1 MKLKKCLDEG
11 LMQTYYF
18 SIFNFQPDIDDNT
31 EGKGD
36 DGEFIWDSVVQSQII
51 GSFYYGYILT
61 QVPGGRLAEVIG
73 AKKVLAISMGGTA
86 ILT

>member
-1 MKLKKCLDEG
+1 MV
-11 LMQTYYF
+11 T
-18 SIFNFQPDIDDNT
+18 
-31 EGKGD
+31 
-36 DGEFIWDSVVQSQII
+36 

-73 AKKVLAISMGGTA
+73 AKKVLALSMGGTA

>member
-1 MKLKKCLDEG
+1 MYCK
-11 LMQTYYF
+11 
-18 SIFNFQPDIDDNT
+18 IDIDDGND

-51 GSFYYGYILT
+51 GSFYYGYIVT
-61 QVPGGRLAEVIG
+61 QIPGGRLSELFG